1 MLSVPAWFHHQK
13 GQGIVGQSFRG
24 KDGLGRELTGKTLP
38 LCTCGWGWI
47 PQHHKTKTGR
57 LDTAAHTCNIQH
69 IRDGG
74 VWGIAEEFE
83 ANEG

>member
-1 MLSVPAWFHHQK
+1 M
-13 GQGIVGQSFRG
+13 
-24 KDGLGRELTGKTLP
+24 
-38 LCTCGWGWI
+38 GWGGSSLVRHF
-47 PQHHKTKTGR
+47 PSAPVAGVGFPEHHKTKTGR